1 MDESNPLLAH
11 HLCEIFGVEYEEERI
26 NPEEIAVRNA
36 QITKLKQYTD
46 DEEIIK
52 NVDAVAFDQE
62 ELADL
67 YEKGV
72 EKIYLCEGKFKI
84 PKSKKNLK
92 YELIG
97 DVQADGLE
105 VDSVEEIL
113 HENACESLELDISSI
128 PTELADYIGYKEYV
142 DLDDYVVWCD
152 YKGNLLSY
160 EHDSKIIPFF
170 KNKNAPKVNT
180 LDRYKIWNK
189 KTNEYSSFAG
199 YSIRGGMGKPY
210 RNKMIYRG
218 LKGLCAY
225 DVHTQKNDC
234 LYEDI
239 SLVYREFSISDDK
252 VAFID
257 DTERIIVL
265 DLNSK
270 KVIFKKELTSP
281 IFLRSHN
288 FCLGNGK
295 LFYEENRLI
304 MQYDF
309 DTQKTTHVYKYNIP
323 EKDMGYAE
331 FEMFMYIQKMV
342 CSPNGLY
349 VIFWDKCEWKM
360 KVVKIKTNNEIEYL
374 DCSCMPDGSNH
385 MWFFENNTNRKKNSY
400 LVMYM
405 ESKMYILNMLNDEI
419 TVYSGTF
426 PTSMN
431 QIQLVGYYLYWGHD
445 KREPSYKVN
454 LTEKWNPIV
463 LDRNST
469 SHPKRKLGLFHY

>member
-1 MDESNPLLAH
+1 MAVKFPLEMKDGVQVRNISELKENFDVEKVVGYFFDGKLKKWLDARWYEDESEAISKLDESNPLLAH

-170 KNKNAPKVNT
+170 KNKNAPKV
-180 LDRYKIWNK
+180 L
-189 KTNEYSSFAG
+189 
-199 YSIRGGMGKPY
+199 
-210 RNKMIYRG
+210 
-218 LKGLCAY
+218 
-225 DVHTQKNDC
+225 
-234 LYEDI
+234 
-239 SLVYREFSISDDK
+239 SLIH
-252 VAFID
+252 I
-257 DTERIIVL
+257 
-265 DLNSK
+265 
-270 KVIFKKELTSP
+270 
-281 IFLRSHN
+281 
-288 FCLGNGK
+288 
-295 LFYEENRLI
+295 
-304 MQYDF
+304 
-309 DTQKTTHVYKYNIP
+309 
-323 EKDMGYAE
+323 
-331 FEMFMYIQKMV
+331 
-342 CSPNGLY
+342 
-349 VIFWDKCEWKM
+349 
-360 KVVKIKTNNEIEYL
+360 
-374 DCSCMPDGSNH
+374 
-385 MWFFENNTNRKKNSY
+385 
-400 LVMYM
+400 
-405 ESKMYILNMLNDEI
+405 
-419 TVYSGTF
+419 
-426 PTSMN
+426 
-431 QIQLVGYYLYWGHD
+431 
-445 KREPSYKVN
+445 
-454 LTEKWNPIV
+454 
-463 LDRNST
+463 
-469 SHPKRKLGLFHY
+469 